1 MQCKQ
6 GLWTGWPL
14 RRTCWLALTVLF
26 AILSAPFPAK
36 SEPAIAPLSAAE
48 RQMIYNV
55 LADGPRTIAKPLV
68 ALEDGAL
75 ERAVLEHARV
85 ETGQR
90 LWPSAIDRRWS
101 LQPAK
106 RDLAAEF
113 AAARSERRLPAWLSS
128 LSPADSRYAGLSA
141 ARRDYAA
148 IVARGGWDSL
158 PSDYSL
164 RPGQSD
170 PRVVKLR
177 ERLAAEG
184 YRLSSTPT
192 PEIYDA
198 DLQAALVRFQ
208 RLHGLEPDGVVGPET
223 RGSLAVSADARLAQI
238 DASLERMRWMP
249 RQPPPRRLE
258 VNVGAAEATLFE
270 AGDPVLTMRII
281 VGDLK
286 HKTPMFASQ
295 IESIVFNPPWNVPA
309 SIASEEI
316 LPKAAKD
323 PGYLARHGFSYVE
336 GRLQQRPGPANALGR
351 VKFDLPSPFGVYLH
365 DTPGKS
371 AFARPIRTLSHGCM
385 RLERP
390 RELAAHLLEPQGWT
404 ATDVDTA
411 IAEGATRGVAIEK
424 PMPLY
429 VIYQTAFVDA
439 SGVNLRPDRYGWDQV
454 LAKALTGQVAV
465 AASAADATECAK
477 ARTR

>member
-6 GLWTGWPL
+6 VL
-14 RRTCWLALTVLF
+14 RTAGAERGVCWLAIAVLF
-26 AILSAPFPAK
+26 MLLGAPLSAK
-36 SEPAIAPLSAAE
+36 SEPAAAPLSASE
-48 RQMIYNV
+48 RQAIYNV
-55 LADGPRTIAKPLV
+55 LTDGPEAIATPLA
-68 ALEDGAL
+68 ALEDSAL
-75 ERAVLEHARV
+75 ERAVLEHARI

-90 LWPSAIDRRWS
+90 LRPAAIDHRWS

-113 AAARSERRLPAWLSS
+113 AAARAERRLPAWLSS
-128 LSPADSRYAGLSA
+128 LSPADSRYAALSA

-148 IVARGGWDSL
+148 MVARGGWDSL
-158 PSDYSL
+158 PSDFGL

-170 PRVVKLR
+170 PGVVKLR
-177 ERLAAEG
+177 ARLTAEG
-184 YRLSSTPT
+184 YLLSSPPT

-223 RGSLAVSADARLAQI
+223 RKALAVSAEARLAQI

-249 RQPPPRRLE
+249 RQPARRRLE

-270 AGDPVLTMRII
+270 AGEPVLSMRIV

-309 SIASEEI
+309 SIASAEI
-316 LPKAAKD
+316 LPKAARD
-323 PGYLARHGFSYVE
+323 PGYLARQGFSYVD

-351 VKFDLPSPFGVYLH
+351 IKFDLPSPFGVYLH

-371 AFARPIRTLSHGCM
+371 AFARPVRTLSHGCM

-390 RELAAHLLEPQGWT
+390 RELAARLLEPQGW
-404 ATDVDTA
+404 AADDIDAA
-411 IAEGATRGVAIEK
+411 IAAGATRRVAIEK
-424 PMPLY
+424 PLPLH

-454 LAKALTGQVAV
+454 LAKALAGQVAV
-465 AASAADATECAK
+465 ASTVAGATECAK